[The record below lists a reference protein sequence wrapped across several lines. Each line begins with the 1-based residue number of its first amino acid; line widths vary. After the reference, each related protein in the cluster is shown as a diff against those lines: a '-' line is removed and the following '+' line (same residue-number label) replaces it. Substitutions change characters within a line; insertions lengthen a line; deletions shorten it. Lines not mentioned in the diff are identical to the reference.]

1 MALMNGRDFV
11 TPDDVK
17 LVSPNILRH
26 RLILS
31 ADLELEGVS
40 FDEVISAILASVEAP
55 RS

>member
-1 MALMNGRDFV
+1 MNGRDFV
-11 TPDDVK
+11 IPDDVK
-17 LVSPNILRH
+17 SVAPNILRH

-40 FDEVISAILASVEAP
+40 YDEVINAILASVEAP